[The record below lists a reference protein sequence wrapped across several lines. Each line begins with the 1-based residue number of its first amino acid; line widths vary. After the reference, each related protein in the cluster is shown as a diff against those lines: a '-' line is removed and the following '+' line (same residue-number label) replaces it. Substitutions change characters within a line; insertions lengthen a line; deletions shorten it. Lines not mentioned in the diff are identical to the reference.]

1 MWKKR
6 KVRGPIFTLGL
17 RYWMG
22 SFTLGLLSFQKILE
36 FRKGLESQ
44 LAESHFS
51 LKTLCSSVSLWLL
64 ELVTQVDQ
72 EKFLSKPQQLHEL
85 CRWNGVAHVQHNPP
99 TEHRDF
105 QMSLQF
111 PVNETYL
118 WIWHWCY
125 PIHSYNLPEDWE
137 SSPYA

>member
-51 LKTLCSSVSLWLL
+51 LKTLCSSVSL
-64 ELVTQVDQ
+64 
-72 EKFLSKPQQLHEL
+72 
-85 CRWNGVAHVQHNPP
+85 
-99 TEHRDF
+99 
-105 QMSLQF
+105 
-111 PVNETYL
+111 
-118 WIWHWCY
+118 
-125 PIHSYNLPEDWE
+125 
-137 SSPYA
+137 